1 MTTLRTL
8 AKKYEAA
15 SENLVKFNDKAD
27 NAKTEVS
34 IENNQCKAEKWAGI
48 MLDLQ
53 FKLEDYSTEEL
64 TQVANEYRTVLE
76 LV

>member
-1 MTTLRTL
+1 MKLSAL

-27 NAKTEVS
+27 NAKTEIS
-34 IENNQCKAEKWAGI
+34 LEINQCKAEKWAGI

-53 FKLEDYSTEEL
+53 FKLEEYSMEEL
-64 TQVANEYRTVLE
+64 KIISNKYRIVLE
-76 LV
+76 LI